1 MSDGTTDPPGNQEA
15 SVAHLADRRWSR
27 ARRTANG
34 MWPGV
39 VVSGPMNAG
48 KRELLAELLRDQP
61 GVDRIVSVWPGQP

>member
-1 MSDGTTDPPGNQEA
+1 M
-15 SVAHLADRRWSR
+15 AHLADRRWSR

-48 KRELLAELLRDQP
+48 KRDLLGELLREQP
-61 GVDRIVSVWPGQP
+61 RVDRMVSVWPGEP